1 MDKLA
6 QSSPIEMVAAAP
18 LEDSSRMSADPPI
31 NETLQLHPFH
41 EHVGL
46 HVELAEGG
54 RSRSR
59 LAVDEHHLR
68 EGGIVHGGVLATL
81 LDVAIGVAARSLS
94 PNGPDLVTI
103 QLNVH
108 FVRATRAGEVLV
120 ASGEVLHPG
129 RRTVVA
135 RGEIR
140 TETGDLVA
148 TGTGTLFYLSP
159 PQPTR

>member
-1 MDKLA
+1 
-6 QSSPIEMVAAAP
+6 
-18 LEDSSRMSADPPI
+18 MSAVPPTI
-31 NETLQLHPFH
+31 GVPPPHPFH

-46 HVELAEGG
+46 RVELAEGG
-54 RSRSR
+54 RSRTR
-59 LAVDEHHLR
+59 LAVEEQHLR

-81 LDVAIGVAARSLS
+81 LDVAIGVAARSLA
-94 PNGPDLVTI
+94 PDGPDLVTI

-108 FVRATRAGEVLV
+108 FVRATRAGEVLI

-140 TETGDLVA
+140 TSTGELVA
-148 TGTGTLFYLSP
+148 TGTGTLFYLPPPSP
-159 PQPTR
+159 T

>member
-1 MDKLA
+1 
-6 QSSPIEMVAAAP
+6 
-18 LEDSSRMSADPPI
+18 MSAVPPI
-31 NETLQLHPFH
+31 ADSPHPHPFH
-41 EHVGL
+41 ELVGL
-46 HVELAEGG
+46 TVELAEGG
-54 RSRSR
+54 RSRTR
-59 LAVDEHHLR
+59 LAVEEHHLR

-81 LDVAIGVAARSLS
+81 LDVAIGVAARSLA
-94 PNGPDLVTI
+94 PDGPDLVTI

-140 TETGDLVA
+140 TVAGDLVA
-148 TGTGTLFYLSP
+148 LGTGTLFYLPPP
-159 PQPTR
+159 PQ

>member
-1 MDKLA
+1 MTVPLP
-6 QSSPIEMVAAAP
+6 SP
-18 LEDSSRMSADPPI
+18 LRMSASPPT
-31 NETLQLHPFH
+31 NDAPQLHPFH
-41 EHVGL
+41 EHLGL
-46 HVELAEGG
+46 HVELAAGG

-59 LAVDEHHLR
+59 LAVDAHHLR

-81 LDVAIGVAARSLS
+81 LDVAIGVAARSLA

-140 TETGDLVA
+140 TEAGDLVA
-148 TGTGTLFYLSP
+148 TGTGTLFYLPP
-159 PQPTR
+159 PQQTR